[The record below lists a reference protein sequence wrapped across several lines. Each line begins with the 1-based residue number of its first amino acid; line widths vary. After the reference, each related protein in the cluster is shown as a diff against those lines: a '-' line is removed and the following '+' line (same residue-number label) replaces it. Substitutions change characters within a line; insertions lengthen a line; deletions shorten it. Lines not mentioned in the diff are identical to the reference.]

1 MKRAL
6 FICLV
11 ALLAIS
17 VNAQS
22 PPTPTA
28 DLIADHVVAELKTA
42 GVPGAGI
49 AIVSG
54 EEVVARG
61 YGIANTETGTVF
73 QPHTAVHLGSLTKLF
88 TALAVT
94 SALDALKLPPETT
107 VGPYVQGLAPPAT
120 TATFHHLLSQT
131 SGLRDRAG
139 DYGSDVESAL
149 GDSARELTGDDFLL
163 PPGTVFSYTNLGYAL
178 AGAALEGLRKRP
190 YAEAMRTEI
199 FAPLG
204 MTRSTL
210 RLRVATAGD
219 HAVGHRREKDTL
231 SVVKPIANDTRIW
244 PAGYMWSTASDMS
257 RALYALMHN
266 GRVNGKQAL
275 PAAVIER
282 VMTPHTPL
290 PNVFVGGHYGYGLMI
305 ARDRGLLMYEHGGTL
320 PGFSS
325 ILRFVPERGVG
336 IAILSNLDNA
346 PLRRIAQTV
355 VSKALALSDEPPPAR
370 KETVVTP
377 AEMEMFFGNY
387 RNRGIAQLREQNGR
401 VVLIVDDGPPMTVSR
416 LDANRYLARPTPAAT
431 GPEFVLQPAQGS
443 TPAYLH
449 FALWAYAKDRRSLN
463 DSHLI
468 AVLRQT
474 ECSYGRMTTV
484 TGLDTRPIP
493 AGFTAR
499 TRPTYSPGGA
509 SR

>member
-1 MKRAL
+1 MFVTA
-6 FICLV
+6 V
-11 ALLAIS
+11 LLATGVS
-17 VNAQS
+17 AQS
-22 PPTPTA
+22 PSTPAA
-28 DLIADHVVAELKTA
+28 DPLADDIVAELKAA

-61 YGIANTETGTVF
+61 YGVANTETGAAF

-107 VGPYVQGLAPPAT
+107 VGPYVQGLSPPAT

-190 YAEAMRTEI
+190 YADVMRTEI

-210 RLRVATAGD
+210 RLRVATAGG
-219 HAVGHRREKDTL
+219 HAVGHRREKDVLT
-231 SVVKPIANDTRIW
+231 VVKPMANDTRIW
-244 PAGYMWSTASDMS
+244 PAGYMWSTATDMS
-257 RALYALMHN
+257 RALYALMHT

-275 PAAVIER
+275 PATVIER
-282 VMTPHTPL
+282 VMTPHTSM
-290 PNVFVGGHYGYGLMI
+290 PNVFVGGHYGHGLMI
-305 ARDRGLLMYEHGGTL
+305 ARDRGVLMYEHGGTL
-320 PGFSS
+320 PGFSC
-325 ILRFVPERGVG
+325 ILRFAPERGVG

-346 PLRRIAQTV
+346 PLRRIAQNV
-355 VSKALALSDEPPPAR
+355 VSKALALPDAPAPAR
-370 KETVVTP
+370 TESAVTP
-377 AEMEMFFGNY
+377 VEMKAFLGSY
-387 RNRGIAQLREQNGR
+387 RNRGTAQLREQNGK
-401 VVLIVDDGPPMTVSR
+401 VVLILDDGPPMTVSR
-416 LDANRYLARPTPAAT
+416 LDTNRYLARPTSTAA
-431 GPEFVLQPAQGS
+431 GPEFVLQPARGS
-443 TPAYLH
+443 MPAYLH
-449 FALWAYAKDRRSLN
+449 LAFWAYAKE
-463 DSHLI
+463 DS
-468 AVLRQT
+468 
-474 ECSYGRMTTV
+474 S
-484 TGLDTRPIP
+484 
-493 AGFTAR
+493 
-499 TRPTYSPGGA
+499 
-509 SR
+509 